1 MDFLE
6 TLLSLGVESKMEG
19 FILGVTLATM
29 TILIILASIGFFN
42 PSEVKRTFSPSCTE
56 YFNATIVC
64 NEYVSRGFWDFYPD
78 KVELFRK

>member
-6 TLLSLGVESKMEG
+6 TLLSLGVESKMYEDFLFG
-19 FILGVTLATM
+19 IVVGALLCVVAF
-29 TILIILASIGFFN
+29 TILVPN
-42 PSEVKRTFSPSCTE
+42 NTEVKRTFSPSCTE